1 MNINYTLVGINVVQ
15 LYINLPVI
23 DKAAP
28 SDTVGPTLNIGN
40 TVLEI
45 VPDGILKIMTEIKVS
60 QPEATAVI
68 FSIRVVTDFN
78 IENKDEVM
86 NSTGDLLPKDFID
99 VILGICYS
107 TIRGIVYEKTVAYN
121 GGLLIP
127 IINPQELTRDHKRVK
142 SSDLQN

>member
-15 LYINLPVI
+15 LFINLPVI

-86 NSTGDLLPKDFID
+86 NSTGYLLPKDFID

-127 IINPQELTRDHKRVK
+127 IINPQELTRDHKRVN

>member
-15 LYINLPVI
+15 LFINLPVI

-60 QPEATAVI
+60 QPEATTVI

-78 IENKDEVM
+78 IENKGEVM
-86 NSTGDLLPKDFID
+86 NSSCDLLPKDFID

-127 IINPQELTRDHKRVK
+127 IINPQELTRDHKRVN

>member
-15 LYINLPVI
+15 LFINLPVT
-23 DKAAP
+23 DKAAS
-28 SDTVGPTLNIGN
+28 SDTVGPVLNIGN

-45 VPDGILKIMTEIKVS
+45 VPEGILKIMTEIKVS
-60 QPEATAVI
+60 QPEITTII

-78 IENKDEVM
+78 IENKDETM
-86 NSTGDLLPKDFID
+86 NSTGALLPKDFID

-127 IINPQELTRDHKRVK
+127 IINPQELTRDHKIVN
-142 SSDLQN
+142 SSELQN

>member
-15 LYINLPVI
+15 LFINLPVT
-23 DKAAP
+23 DKAAS
-28 SDTVGPTLNIGN
+28 SDTVGPVLNIGN

-45 VPDGILKIMTEIKVS
+45 VPEGILKIMTEIKVS
-60 QPEATAVI
+60 QPEITTII

-78 IENKDEVM
+78 IENKDETM
-86 NSTGDLLPKDFID
+86 NSTGALLPKDFID

-127 IINPQELTRDHKRVK
+127 IINPQELTRDHKRVN
-142 SSDLQN
+142 SSELQN

>member
-1 MNINYTLVGINVVQ
+1 MNINYTLIGINVVQ
-15 LYINLPVI
+15 LFINLPVF

-60 QPEATAVI
+60 QPEASTVI

-86 NSTGDLLPKDFID
+86 NSIGDLLPKDFID

-127 IINPQELTRDHKRVK
+127 IINPQELTRDHKRVN